1 MKENTSS
8 YGNSPVKELINS
20 NKFDTTKKSYLQ
32 NSNFSKNVSKE

>member
-1 MKENTSS
+1 MKENNSS